1 MTAKAPA
8 QLERRLLNYE
18 RAAAYLGISVR
29 AMKDLGGPN
38 GKILQVKIGARVL
51 FDRDDL
57 DEYVEKIKRA
67 S

>member
-1 MTAKAPA
+1 MLDYA
-8 QLERRLLNYE
+8 

-29 AMKDLGGPN
+29 GMKELGGPG
-38 GKILQVKIGARVL
+38 GKVLQVKIGHRVL

-57 DEYVEKIKRA
+57 DAYIERVKKA